1 MNFNYKLELHHDLNT
16 VCLTHP
22 IIHKKCITV
31 ADNNSNGMCF
41 DLTSNLFD
49 FNVCILLSLCEL
61 ARFRF

>member
-16 VCLTHP
+16 P
-22 IIHKKCITV
+22 YSIHKKCITV

-49 FNVCILLSLCEL
+49 FNVCILLSLC
-61 ARFRF
+61 